1 MAKHQKISEE
11 RRKFL
16 QEFIAQDNINT
27 AQDIQEA
34 LKDMFK
40 DTLQE
45 MLETDMVPKQYIP
58 VQEIL
63 KLMFQEIEMVNLNQ

>member
-1 MAKHQKISEE
+1 MAKREKISEE

-16 QEFIAQDNINT
+16 KEFINQNNIT
-27 AQDIQEA
+27 SAKDIEEA

-45 MLETDMVPKQYIP
+45 MLEAELASQIGH
-58 VQEIL
+58 
-63 KLMFQEIEMVNLNQ
+63 